1 MSLFKELY
9 QFKNTIIS
17 LAKNDFKN
25 KYAGSYLGITW
36 AFIQPLL
43 TIVIYW
49 FVFQVGFKTTPVD
62 DVPFIIWF
70 ICGIIPWFY
79 FSESLI
85 GGTMSVVEYSYIVK
99 KVMFNINILPLIKI
113 IVSTFIHLFFV
124 VLVLIICFLVN
135 LPITIHSIQIVY
147 YSFCIFILALGLSY
161 LTSSLVPFSKDV
173 GQIVTIILQ
182 FGFWLTPIVWNQNI
196 LSAKWL
202 FFFKVNPSYYIV
214 QGYRDALVNKIWF
227 WERPMSTVYFW
238 IATGVIFFLGRMIF
252 KKLKPHFADVL

>member
-1 MSLFKELY
+1 MILFKELY
-9 QFKNTIIS
+9 QYKNTIIS
-17 LAKNDFKN
+17 LAINDFKN
-25 KYAGSYLGITW
+25 RYAGSYLGITW
-36 AFIQPLL
+36 AFIQPLM
-43 TIVIYW
+43 TILIYW
-49 FVFQVGFKTTPVD
+49 FVFQVGFRTTPID

-113 IVSTFIHLFFV
+113 IVSTFVHLFFV
-124 VLVLIICFLVN
+124 VLVFLICLSVK

-147 YSFCIFILALGLSY
+147 YSFAAFILALGFSY
-161 LTSSLVPFSKDV
+161 LTASLVPFSKDV
-173 GQIVTIILQ
+173 GQIVAVILQ

-196 LSAKWL
+196 LPAKWL
-202 FFFKVNPSYYIV
+202 IFFKVNPVYYIV
-214 QGYRDALVNKIWF
+214 QGYRDALINKIWF
-227 WERPMSTVYFW
+227 WERPMSTLYFW
-238 IATGVIFFLGRMIF
+238 IATGVIFYLGRKIF